1 MWMASS
7 RKGALK
13 ATRYQEIHNDE
24 RSSTSV
30 NHYIPSMLISVLGSS
45 EVLYSAL
52 SLKSEFFHVPNVMAM
67 MKSERIKFEMHKEK

>member
-13 ATRYQEIHNDE
+13 ATRYQEINNDE
-24 RSSTSV
+24 RSSRSV
-30 NHYIPSMLISVLGSS
+30 NHYIPHVLFSVLGSS
-45 EVLYSAL
+45 EVLNSAL

-67 MKSERIKFEMHKEK
+67 MKSERIKSKI

>member
-1 MWMASS
+1 MWMAAS

-13 ATRYQEIHNDE
+13 ATRCQESNNDE
-24 RSSTSV
+24 RSSRSI

-45 EVLYSAL
+45 GVLHSAL

-67 MKSERIKFEMHKEK
+67 VKSERIKFDMQKEK